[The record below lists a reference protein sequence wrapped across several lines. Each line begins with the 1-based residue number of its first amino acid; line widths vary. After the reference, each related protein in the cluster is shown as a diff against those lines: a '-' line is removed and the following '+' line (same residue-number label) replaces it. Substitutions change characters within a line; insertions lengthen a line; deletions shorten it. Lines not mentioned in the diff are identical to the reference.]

1 MKGKRAA
8 AVILSVLLILGLTLP
23 EMSVHTVSAANDK
36 FYDDKGLRYQIVND
50 EEVNFLFNNID
61 FGYKEEVKDIP
72 KTATNPEDGKTYKV
86 TGFYDNGGDGKT
98 ERLILPEGI
107 KRVNIENR
115 ENDAPHHKL
124 REIELPS
131 TLEEINEICGNEFMP
146 ALESIK
152 INGNNPRYSVE
163 DGALYDNDTK
173 MLIAY
178 PAAKAGTELS
188 VPEGTK
194 AIGWGAFSCSKNLQK
209 VSLPDSIE
217 KLGEGAFSSA
227 KALKTVN
234 IPRNEQ
240 LNTIYGNMFYQCTSL
255 SELNLPENVKT
266 LYPLVFSGTALKK
279 IDLRHVTELKS
290 FFGIRNEC
298 FSGCAQLETIILGH
312 DTPVSASDFSGNKSL
327 KTIELPE
334 GHQTL
339 SLQDGVLFTKNQ
351 DFGKTLLCYP
361 ALKEGE
367 EYTVPEGTGAIEYQA
382 FQYVPNL
389 KKVILPRSL
398 RAFNKPAFFFDDNRT
413 EPIEI
418 VLMSS
423 DLPQMKANTFYG
435 MPDGTTFTFRSESL
449 KNAFQEKDASTKCVS
464 MIKEEASYHSS
475 VLALLPAES
484 ITFLESKKEMSVGE
498 EYLLESVIKPELATD
513 DIVFSS
519 SNTKVATV
527 SGAGL
532 VKGLKTGKTTIT
544 AKTASGKEAVC
555 TITVLGSLKDAQ
567 IKAISIQDHT
577 GKEVKPELSV
587 SYQGT
592 TLKNEEDYTVSY
604 QNNINAGTATALI
617 KGKGAYHGE
626 KEITFEI
633 RKNLQKAIVTGIPAE
648 MEYTGKPLT
657 PVPVI
662 RYGDDLLVEGRDY
675 RLYYFRNIE
684 GEGPEHAG
692 AITAE
697 GLGDYYGGFYKEF
710 IIRKKEPVPQPSTQP
725 KPVPTPQRKQK
736 INYVSQPGNA
746 VYTGRVIKKSVT
758 VKAGSRK
765 LVNGRDY
772 AIVYSGNKN
781 CGRAKM
787 TIKGKGSYV
796 GTYSRYFYIY
806 PKKAS
811 LKKLKECMDKMF
823 HSINQQCANK
833 IQGLTRGFSQLI
845 KRSNSIQKMLRPIY
859 DIQKQMINQFGDL
872 FKTNIKID
880 WDKLAGR
887 MKVWGKYGWTIPP
900 NIPLA
905 VLKCFPQNK
914 DEMDKIM
921 HPFVQKKNME
931 ELFSKLN
938 EKKVNH
944 KDLEEAIFCYRN
956 QKYKGCAMILC
967 ALIDGNA
974 FKIQP
979 TKEGERRGSS
989 KVFFRKVQKNGLDKE
1004 ILKGGFFYLS
1014 LVNLTAYLEELYRQ
1028 ADDFKIKT
1036 NVLNRNFLLHGMN
1049 RIPVRKRDCIQLFLA
1064 LYNELDII
1072 DYLKGGV
1079 KKENWKI
1086 SDLLE

>member
-98 ERLILPEGI
+98 ERLVLPEGI

-152 INGNNPRYSVE
+152 INGNNPRYSVK

-178 PAAKAGTELS
+178 PAAKAGTEFS

-209 VSLPDSIE
+209 VSLPDSVE
-217 KLGEGAFSSA
+217 KLGEGAFSRA

-240 LNTIYGNMFYQCTSL
+240 LNTIYGNMFYQCSSL

-279 IDLRHVTELKS
+279 VDLRHVTELKS

-298 FSGCAQLETIILGH
+298 FSGCTQLETIIIGR

-423 DLPQMKANTFYG
+423 ALPQMKANTFYG

-449 KNAFQEKDASTKCVS
+449 KNAFEEKDASTKCVS

-519 SNTKVATV
+519 SDPKVATV

-555 TITVLGSLKDAQ
+555 AIAVLGNLKDAQ

-577 GKEVKPELSV
+577 GKEVKPELSI

-592 TLKNEEDYTVSY
+592 ILKNGEDYTVSY

-710 IIRKKEPVPQPSTQP
+710 IIRKKEPEPQPSTQP
-725 KPVPTPQRKQK
+725 KPVPTPQRKEK
-736 INYVSQPGNA
+736 ISSVSQPGNA

-765 LVNGRDY
+765 LKNGRDY
-772 AIVYSGNKN
+772 VIVYSGNKN

-811 LKKLKECMDKMF
+811 LKKLKASKKKM
-823 HSINQQCANK
+823 SVYLK
-833 IQGLTRGFSQLI
+833 KS
-845 KRSNSIQKMLRPIY
+845 
-859 DIQKQMINQFGDL
+859 
-872 FKTNIKID
+872 
-880 WDKLAGR
+880 AGR
-887 MKVWGKYGWTIPP
+887 VTGYQIRYA
-900 NIPLA
+900 L
-905 VLKCFPQNK
+905 
-914 DEMDKIM
+914 
-921 HPFVQKKNME
+921 KKN
-931 ELFSKLN
+931 FKNSKYKTSKKTTYTIKGLKRKKTYYVKVRAYKLVGGKKLYGSWSGY
-938 EKKVNH
+938 KKV
-944 KDLEEAIFCYRN
+944 
-956 QKYKGCAMILC
+956 
-967 ALIDGNA
+967 
-974 FKIQP
+974 
-979 TKEGERRGSS
+979 
-989 KVFFRKVQKNGLDKE
+989 KVK
-1004 ILKGGFFYLS
+1004 
-1014 LVNLTAYLEELYRQ
+1014 
-1028 ADDFKIKT
+1028 
-1036 NVLNRNFLLHGMN
+1036 
-1049 RIPVRKRDCIQLFLA
+1049 
-1064 LYNELDII
+1064 
-1072 DYLKGGV
+1072 
-1079 KKENWKI
+1079 
-1086 SDLLE
+1086 